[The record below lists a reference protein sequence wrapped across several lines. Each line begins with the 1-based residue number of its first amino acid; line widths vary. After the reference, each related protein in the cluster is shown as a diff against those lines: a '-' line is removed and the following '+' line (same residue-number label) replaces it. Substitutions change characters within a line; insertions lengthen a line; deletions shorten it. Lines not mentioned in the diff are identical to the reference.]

1 MGGRMISHELEI
13 SLNQAVQEAQKRKHA
28 YVSIEHVLFSL
39 LKNPRIC
46 KIVEGCGGLVQDLN
60 QELEG
65 FFSTKLDHAT
75 TQENPQP
82 TVGFQRVLQRA
93 AQQVLAAGKDKIYG
107 DAVLISILSEKE
119 SYAAYFLLKQNI
131 SRFDLIQY
139 IAHNNENASLSITEH
154 TSEKNLVHREEW
166 EILSDST
173 KEATPPTRE
182 ALEES
187 ETQEKSKKRKTLLEA
202 YTVNLCEKAI
212 AGKIDPIIGRK
223 DELERTIQV
232 LCRRKKNNPLFVGE
246 SGVGKTAIAEG
257 LASKIVQKEVPEILR
272 GAKVYSLDLGSL
284 LAGTKFRGDFEQR
297 LKGLI
302 QELKDIPHSILFI
315 DEIHTIIGAGA
326 VSGGAM
332 DASNILKP
340 FLASGEIRCI
350 GSTTYKEYRQYIE
363 NDHALSRR
371 FQRIPVEEPNQED
384 ALAILKGLKKH
395 YEDYHNV
402 QYSVDAL
409 RGAVELSSLHLKDQH
424 LPDKAIDVIDE
435 VGARFSLKKKPAG
448 GKIQTIGLQDIKE
461 TIAKMARIPV
471 QRLTVAG
478 KNTLQDLG
486 NKMRAAVFG
495 QDSAVESLE
504 SVIQLSRSG
513 LARQDRPIGSFL
525 FAGPTGVGKTELA
538 KILAQTLGISFIR
551 LDMSE
556 YMERHAVSRLIGAPP
571 GYVGYEEGG
580 LLTDQVHKHPHAVL
594 LLDEIEKA
602 HPDVHNILLQI
613 MDHGTL
619 TDSNGRKTDFQS
631 IILIMTT
638 NVGAADLA
646 RESIGFTRTQM
657 ESGKDKA
664 ALTQAFSP
672 EFRNRLDRI
681 VTFAPLAE
689 VTLLQIVDKFLGE
702 LRELLEKKR
711 VTLVVSDA
719 AKQWLG
725 KKGYDPAYGARPM
738 HRTIQDWIKKPLAQ
752 ELLFGKLSKGGTVSI
767 DVEQAELVFSYS

>member
-1 MGGRMISHELEI
+1 MGGRMISQELEI

-28 YVSIEHVLFSL
+28 YVSIEHVLFAL

-65 FFSTKLDHAT
+65 FFSTKLDHAPS
-75 TQENPQP
+75 QQNPQP

-139 IAHNNENASLSITEH
+139 IAHNNENASLSISEH
-154 TSEKNLVHREEW
+154 SAEKNLLQGDEW
-166 EILSDST
+166 EIPVESNKGSDSH
-173 KEATPPTRE
+173 ARE
-182 ALEES
+182 AIEEP
-187 ETQEKSKKRKTLLEA
+187 ETSEKSKKRKTLLEA
-202 YTVNLCEKAI
+202 YTVDLCEKVTL
-212 AGKIDPIIGRK
+212 GKIDPIIGRK

-257 LASKIVQKEVPEILR
+257 LASKIVQKEVPEVLR
-272 GAKVYSLDLGSL
+272 GAKVYALDLGSL

-302 QELKDIPHSILFI
+302 QELKEIPHSILFI

-371 FQRIPVEEPNQED
+371 FQRIPVEEPSQED
-384 ALAILKGLKKH
+384 ALAILKGLKKY
-395 YEDYHNV
+395 YEDYHHV
-402 QYSVDAL
+402 QYSAEAL
-409 RGAVELSSLHLKDQH
+409 KGAVELSSLHLKDQQ

-435 VGARFSLKKKPAG
+435 VGARFSLKKKPTT
-448 GKIQTIGLQDIKE
+448 GKIQTINLHDIKE
-461 TIAKMARIPV
+461 TISKMARIPL
-471 QRLTVAG
+471 QRLTTSG
-478 KNTLQDLG
+478 KSNLQDLG
-486 NKMRAAVFG
+486 NRMRAVVFG

-504 SVIQLSRSG
+504 SVIKLSRSG
-513 LARQDRPIGSFL
+513 LARQDRPIGCFL

-538 KILAQTLGISFIR
+538 KVLAQTLGISFIR

-638 NVGAADLA
+638 NVGAAELA
-646 RESIGFTRTQM
+646 RESIGFTRSQL
-657 ESGKDKA
+657 EIGRDKA

-681 VTFAPLAE
+681 VTFGPLAE

-702 LRELLEKKR
+702 LRDQLEKKR
-711 VTLVVSDA
+711 VVLFVSEE
-719 AKQWLG
+719 AKKWLG
-725 KKGYDPAYGARPM
+725 KKGYDAAYGARPM
-738 HRTIQDWIKKPLAQ
+738 HRTIQDWVKKPLVE
-752 ELLFGKLSKGGTVSI
+752 ELLFGKLVKGGTVSI
-767 DVEQAELVFSYS
+767 EVKEDALIFNYS

>member
-28 YVSIEHVLFSL
+28 YVSIEHVLFAL

-60 QELEG
+60 HELEG
-65 FFSTKLDHAT
+65 FFSTKLDHT
-75 TQENPQP
+75 PIDQNPQP

-107 DAVLISILSEKE
+107 DAILISILSEKE

-139 IAHNNENASLSITEH
+139 ISHNNENASLSITEH
-154 TSEKNLVHREEW
+154 TSEKNLLRGEGW
-166 EILSDST
+166 EIPSDPS
-173 KEATPPTRE
+173 KEVEPHARETIEEPETP
-182 ALEES
+182 
-187 ETQEKSKKRKTLLEA
+187 EKSKKRKTLLES
-202 YTVNLCEKAI
+202 YTVDLCEKA
-212 AGKIDPIIGRK
+212 ALGKIDPIIGRVE
-223 DELERTIQV
+223 ELERTVQV

-257 LASKIVQKEVPEILR
+257 LASKIIQKEVPEVLR
-272 GAKVYSLDLGSL
+272 GAKVYALDLGAL

-302 QELKDIPHSILFI
+302 QELKEIPHSILFI

-384 ALAILKGLKKH
+384 AVAILKGLKKY
-395 YEDYHNV
+395 YEDYHHV
-402 QYSVDAL
+402 QYSVEAL
-409 RGAVELSSLHLKDQH
+409 KGAVELSMLHLKDQH

-435 VGARFSLKKKPAG
+435 VGARFSLKKKSST
-448 GKIQTIGLQDIKE
+448 GKIPNIGLQDIKE

-471 QRLTVAG
+471 QRLSAAG
-478 KNTLQDLG
+478 KSSLQDLG

-504 SVIQLSRSG
+504 SVIKLSRSG

-538 KILAQTLGISFIR
+538 KILAQTLGISYIR

-580 LLTDQVHKHPHAVL
+580 LLTDQVHKQPHAVL

-619 TDSNGRKTDFQS
+619 TDSSGRKTDFQN

-638 NVGAADLA
+638 NVGAAELA
-646 RESIGFTRTQM
+646 RESIGFTRSQM
-657 ESGKDKA
+657 ETGKDKA

-681 VTFAPLAE
+681 VTFGALAE
-689 VTLLQIVDKFLGE
+689 VTLLQIVDKFLDE
-702 LRELLEKKR
+702 LRVQLEKKR
-711 VTLVVSDA
+711 VSLVISDEA
-719 AKQWLG
+719 RKWLG

-738 HRTIQDWIKKPLAQ
+738 HRTIQDWVKKPLAE
-752 ELLFGKLSKGGTVSI
+752 ELLFGKLTKGGIASL
-767 DVEQAELVFSYS
+767 DVKEDVLVFAYT